1 MESVFRWNRA
11 LLPSLAAALLVGL
24 PGMLSAQDTGTLAGQ
39 VTDAQSGRPLSE
51 AQVLVQGT
59 GVGGL
64 TNSSGRYVLLNVPAG
79 SHTVRVELIGYGTAT
94 ANVTVGAGA
103 SVSLDFQLSQ
113 TAISLDELV
122 VTGVGEATQRRALGT
137 TVDVIDAAAIEDAP
151 VQNVAQLLQGRVA
164 GATVNATSSQPG
176 TGSLINF
183 RGTSSVIGAQT
194 PVVYIDGVRVDSDQA
209 TAAGTGGEQS
219 SALADLM
226 VSDIERIEI
235 TKGGAASTLY
245 GSDAATGV
253 IQIFT
258 KKGTPGPARV
268 TARIEQG
275 VELPEL
281 KYIFDMPLTFP
292 DQVAAGE
299 VSPTLMQDE
308 YFRNGHVQSY
318 YVGVNGG
325 TADVTYRLSGRIN
338 QGDGTQPKNS
348 NVQYNL
354 SGGMQASL
362 SDKLT
367 VDFGGSFTRSDF
379 ERVFNGTAIADP
391 LTTFEVGDALFFS
404 GASDL
409 NEALRI
415 FLLPDITEEVNRFLV
430 SAGARYQWA
439 ENIGTRLTV
448 GVDSRTNQQRVFEPI
463 GFTPSENGI
472 GQLER
477 FQREFQ
483 SVSLDVATTWSTD
496 VNDEITSSLTVGAQG
511 FRDDESVVDAIG
523 TGFAL
528 PGSPDFDAA
537 SEVSASES
545 NTELFNGGFYLDEQ
559 LGFWDKFF
567 IGGGLRVDAGSTFGD
582 QVDYQTYPKFTG
594 SYVVSD
600 EAFMDGLGFLD
611 EFKVRAA
618 YGETGKFPEPFLRDR
633 SFSAIPF
640 RGESAPRFQNPGNED
655 LRPEVTSTIEAGFDA
670 ALFNNRV
677 GLNFTYFD
685 ATTSDAFFRVPEQPV
700 TGQGTQLRNL
710 GEISNTG
717 IELALNVNLVNTQ
730 NFAWSIGA
738 TFNTVDNEVTDMG
751 GAADFS
757 AEGQKYVSEGKPV
770 GTWFLTTPVD
780 TNGDGL
786 NDGSERQYMTDES
799 GKYLSASPDKFGS
812 FNTSI
817 TLWNRLNLSALAD
830 WAGGNGVFDWGS
842 VWSTFNGIYRD
853 EEITGNPYPVRY
865 RLDGSERGRYPQSSA
880 RSAFF
885 YDGDWF
891 KLREILARFELPE
904 DLAGSMGVSRAS
916 VFGSLRN
923 VWIWSRNEL
932 IDPELSG
939 VTGGGGIELGGESS
953 ITASSPRT
961 FRMGVEIVF

>member
-1 MESVFRWNRA
+1 MDSLPRLNRT
-11 LLPSLAAALLVGL
+11 LFTFLGAALLAGL
-24 PGMLSAQDTGTLAGQ
+24 PGALSAQDTGTLSGM

-51 AQVLVQGT
+51 AQVLITGS

-64 TNSSGRYVLLNVPAG
+64 TNASGRYVLLNVPTG
-79 SHTVRVELIGYGTAT
+79 PRTVRVELIGYGTAT
-94 ANVTVGAGA
+94 ANITVAAG
-103 SVSLDFQLSQ
+103 SNTLDFQLAQ
-113 TAISLDELV
+113 TAISLNEIV
-122 VTGVGEATQRRALGT
+122 VTGVGQETQRRALGT
-137 TVDVIDAAAIEDAP
+137 TVDVIDAQAIQNAP

-183 RGTSSVIGAQT
+183 RGTSSVVGAQT
-194 PVVYIDGVRVDSDQA
+194 PVIYIDGVRVDSDQS
-209 TAAGTGGEQS
+209 TADGTGGEQS

-258 KKGTPGPARV
+258 KKGTPGPPRV

-275 VELPEL
+275 VEMPEL
-281 KYIFDMPLTFP
+281 KYIFDVGLTFP

-299 VSPTLMQDE
+299 VIATLMEDE

-338 QGDGTQPKNS
+338 QGDGTQPKNG

-367 VDFGGSFTRSDF
+367 VDFGGSYTRSDF
-379 ERVFNGTAIADP
+379 ERLFNGTAIADP

-404 GASDL
+404 GANDL

-415 FLLPDITEEVNRFLV
+415 FLLPDITEEVNRFLI
-430 SAGARYQWA
+430 SAGARYRWTDNVA
-439 ENIGTRLTV
+439 SRLTI
-448 GVDSRTNQQRVFEPI
+448 GVDNRSNQQRVFEPI
-463 GFTPSENGI
+463 GFTPGEVTGE
-472 GQLER
+472 LTR
-477 FQREFQ
+477 FQREFT
-483 SVSLDVATTWSTD
+483 SVSLDAATTWSADFTD
-496 VNDEITSSLTVGAQG
+496 AISSALTIGAQG
-511 FRDDESVVDAIG
+511 FRDDESLIEAEG

-528 PGSPDFDAA
+528 PGAPDFDAA
-537 SEVSASES
+537 SEVSASEN

-559 LGFWDKFF
+559 LSFGDKFF
-567 IGGGLRVDAGSTFGD
+567 LGGGLRVDAGSTFGD
-582 QVDYQTYPKFTG
+582 QVDYQAYPKFTG
-594 SYVVSD
+594 SYVIS
-600 EAFMDGLGFLD
+600 EESFMEGVGFLD
-611 EFKVRAA
+611 ELKLRAA

-640 RGESAPRFQNPGNED
+640 RGESAARFENPGNED
-655 LRPEVTSTIEAGFDA
+655 LRPEVTSTVEAGFDA

-677 GLNFTYFD
+677 GVNLTWFD
-685 ATTSDAFFRVPEQPV
+685 ATTTDAFFEVPEQPV

-710 GEISNTG
+710 GEIKNTG
-717 IELALNVNLVNTQ
+717 IELAMNINLVNSQ
-730 NFAWSIGA
+730 NFAWSLGA
-738 TFNTVDNEVTDMG
+738 TFNVIDNEVTDMG

-757 AEGQKYVSEGKPV
+757 IDTGGKRVSQGKPV
-770 GTWFLTTPVD
+770 GVWWLSTPTD
-780 TNGDGL
+780 SNGDGL
-786 NDGSERQYMTDES
+786 NDDSENQFQTDEA
-799 GKYLSASPDKFGS
+799 GKYLSPSPDKFGS

-830 WAGGNGVFDWGS
+830 WAGGNAVFDWGS
-842 VWSTFNGIYRD
+842 VWSTFNGIYRR
-853 EEITGNPYPVRY
+853 EELTGVQFPVRY

-880 RSAFF
+880 RSAFL

-891 KLREILARFELPE
+891 KVREILARYELPE
-904 DLAGSMGVSRAS
+904 DVAGSFGVERAS
-916 VFGSLRN
+916 VYGSVRN

-961 FRMGVEIVF
+961 FRMGVEVVF